1 MEKLIKISVRELVEF
16 ILRRGDIETGLLAT
30 VDRAQEGARIHRMIQ
45 KNYGKNDQAEVYVKH
60 LIKNEK
66 YSIEISGRID
76 GLRFGEI
83 YTLEEIK
90 TTTKKIEDIDV
101 NFMHL
106 AQARCYAYMF
116 LKENNLERIK
126 VRLIYVNTDSLE
138 SRAFEYDYTIND
150 LKEFFDELVEGYI
163 KFLEK
168 SLEHINKRNETIKEI
183 KFPYPAFRESQRK
196 LSVAVYKTI
205 MEGKKLFLE
214 APTGT
219 GKTMGTLFPALKTL
233 LGPTSKIFYLTAK
246 TVGKASA
253 EDAIKLLQEK
263 GLIIKSITL
272 TSKEKICPNE
282 LKCNPI
288 ECQFAKGHYDRIN
301 DALLNSLSMD
311 FFDKGRIEELSRR
324 YNVCPFEFSLDLS
337 MFCDVIICDYNYIF
351 DITSSLKRYSFESK
365 NDYVYL
371 IDEAHNLVDRARD
384 MFSITLSYNEFFK
397 VKQKF
402 KSFRKLNLALGRV
415 INYFNGL
422 RESIEMDKVAMTI
435 EDEFLKGIN
444 KCEEVIEEFVLKNL
458 MKDEELLNLYFDIK
472 RFKKIVELYD
482 ENYRTLFLK
491 EEDILVKL
499 LCINPS
505 KILKDIMD
513 KAQAA
518 ILFSA
523 TFTPL
528 SYYMDL
534 LGGDSSYKLK
544 LSSPFS
550 KENICVMLN
559 PYISTRLNDR
569 ENTYER
575 VVDGI
580 KSLTYKKGNYLVF
593 FPSYLYL
600 NEVLKRF
607 PQDNVELIV
616 QRNDMTEEEK
626 EDFLK
631 RFSEDSEKTLIAFAV
646 LGGLFGEGIDLPGE
660 KLIGVCIVGVG
671 LPQINFER
679 NVLKEYFDERIGKGF
694 EYAYFYPGFNRVM
707 QAVGRLIRTENDRG
721 VALLFD
727 DRFLKRPYNNLIP
740 DLWKPLKIVKGNE
753 DVINALKRFWK
764 EK

>member
-16 ILRRGDIETGLLAT
+16 ILRSGDIEAGLLAT

-45 KNYGKNDQAEVYVKH
+45 KNYGKNDQAEVCVKH
-60 LIKNEK
+60 LVKKEK
-66 YSIEISGRID
+66 YGIEISGRID
-76 GLRFGEI
+76 GLRHGEI

-90 TTTKKIEDIDV
+90 TTTKKIEDIEL

-116 LKENNLERIK
+116 MLERNLDRIK
-126 VRLIYVNTDSLE
+126 VKVIYINIDSLE
-138 SRAFEYDYTIND
+138 NRAFEYDYQINE
-150 LKEFFDELVEGYI
+150 LKEFFDGIVEGYV
-163 KFLEK
+163 KFLDK
-168 SLEHINKRNETIKEI
+168 SLEHDNKRNESIKEI
-183 KFPYPAFRESQRK
+183 KFPYPSFRESQRK
-196 LSVAVYKTI
+196 LAVAVYKTI
-205 MEGKKLFLE
+205 IEGKKLFLE

-219 GKTMGTLFPALKTL
+219 GKTMGTLFPAIKTF

-246 TVGKASA
+246 TVGKTSA
-253 EDAIKLLQEK
+253 EDAIKLLQNN

-272 TSKEKICPNE
+272 TSKEKICPNG
-282 LKCNPI
+282 LKCSPL

-301 DALLNSLSMD
+301 DALLDSLSIN
-311 FFDKGRIEELSRR
+311 FFDREMIEDLSRK

-337 MFCDVIICDYNYIF
+337 MFCDIVICDYNYVF

-384 MFSITLSYNEFFK
+384 MYSITLSYNEFIN
-397 VKQKF
+397 VKKKF
-402 KSFRKLNLALGRV
+402 KSYRKLNLALGRV
-415 INYFNGL
+415 TKYFNGI
-422 RESIEMDKVAMTI
+422 RESFENRVVSKID
-435 EDEFLKGIN
+435 DEFLKAIN

-458 MKDEELLNLYFDIK
+458 IKDEELLNLYFDIK
-472 RFKKIVELYD
+472 KFKKIAELHD
-482 ENYRTLFLK
+482 ENYRTLLLN
-491 EEDILVKL
+491 EEDILIKL

-505 KILKDIMD
+505 KTLKEIMD

-528 SYYMDL
+528 NYYMDL
-534 LGGDSSYKLK
+534 LGGDGSYKIK

-550 KENICVMLN
+550 RENICVMLN
-559 PYISTRLNDR
+559 PYISTRFNDR
-569 ENTYER
+569 ENTYEK
-575 VVDGI
+575 VAKGI

-593 FPSYLYL
+593 FPSYFYL

-607 PQDNVELIV
+607 PKDDVDLIV
-616 QRNDMTEEEK
+616 QRSDMTEEEK

-631 RFSEDSEKTLIAFAV
+631 KFSEDSEKTLIAFAV
-646 LGGLFGEGIDLPGE
+646 LGGIFGEGIDLPGD

-679 NVLKEYFDERIGKGF
+679 DVFKEYFDEMLGKGF
-694 EYAYFYPGFNRVM
+694 EYAYIYPGFNKVM

-721 VALLFD
+721 VVLLFD

-740 DLWKPLKIVKGNE
+740 GLWKPLKIVKGNE
-753 DVINALKRFWK
+753 DIINELKNFWK
-764 EK
+764 EE